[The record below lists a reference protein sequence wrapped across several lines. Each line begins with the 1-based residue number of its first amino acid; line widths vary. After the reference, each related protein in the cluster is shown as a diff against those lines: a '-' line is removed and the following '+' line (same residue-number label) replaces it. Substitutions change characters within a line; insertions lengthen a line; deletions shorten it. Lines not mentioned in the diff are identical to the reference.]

1 MGFHP
6 KPLTRGFRKRVKE
19 TFGSIFKKFLISI
32 QNSPE
37 NGFISVK
44 VPCAKMKWKKSPSAT
59 PKPARDERL
68 RHLEQE
74 NAELTQELRG
84 ALKDLRQLLA
94 EKRELEEQ
102 LKATPTF
109 SEHHRDNPRSA
120 TKGKTAPIAS

>member
-1 MGFHP
+1 MC
-6 KPLTRGFRKRVKE
+6 KNE
-19 TFGSIFKKFLISI
+19 M
-32 QNSPE
+32 E
-37 NGFISVK
+37 
-44 VPCAKMKWKKSPSAT
+44 KSPSAT